1 MAPRRAGD
9 PAALVAGA
17 ERVRR
22 VLGWAPKHHDLDFIV
37 ASALDWEKRLARRN
51 AA

>member
-1 MAPRRAGD
+1 VGLD
-9 PAALVAGA
+9 NLSTGFD
-17 ERVRR
+17 
-22 VLGWAPKHHDLDFIV
+22 DLDFIV